1 MDARIEVA
9 GGDEPREPAPAPSP
23 VDGTPAVA
31 DRVPAPP
38 VRTPPPRPH
47 GPSHPLKGRP
57 AARVAARVVAR
68 VLLVLTGLAAVALG
82 FSWFVDAYDAATAYR
97 SAPACAAPAAS
108 AASAPATDCTTHET
122 GRVTDRR
129 AGTNED
135 SPHYEVTVSREAAP
149 TDTYAVS
156 DGLFGSVRS
165 GDNVDLTLWNGH
177 VVEISHQGH
186 RSPVTDVPWLTFLEL
201 ALLVGAGTLL
211 AVHTLLRRG
220 RDSWVLPAIACLFLS
235 VFAFAG
241 SVLLIALQWS
251 FAFTLTVPIV
261 GWLALTTA
269 ITAMCWE
276 D

>member
-9 GGDEPREPAPAPSP
+9 GGDEPREPGPAP
-23 VDGTPAVA
+23 VDGAPAVA

-47 GPSHPLKGRP
+47 GPSRP
-57 AARVAARVVAR
+57 PKRRPAARVVAR

-82 FSWFVDAYDAATAYR
+82 FSWFVDAFDAATAYR
-97 SAPACAAPAAS
+97 GAPACTAPASAS
-108 AASAPATDCTTHET
+108 EPATDCTTHET

-129 AGTNED
+129 AGSNED

-156 DGLFGSVRS
+156 DGLYGSVRS

>member
-1 MDARIEVA
+1 
-9 GGDEPREPAPAPSP
+9 
-23 VDGTPAVA
+23 
-31 DRVPAPP
+31 

-47 GPSHPLKGRP
+47 GPSRP
-57 AARVAARVVAR
+57 RKRRPAARVVAR

-82 FSWFVDAYDAATAYR
+82 FSWFVDAFDAATAYR
-97 SAPACAAPAAS
+97 GAPACTAPASAS
-108 AASAPATDCTTHET
+108 EPATDCTTHET

-129 AGTNED
+129 AGSNED

-156 DGLFGSVRS
+156 DGLYGSVRS

-186 RSPVTDVPWLTFLEL
+186 RSPVTEVPWLTFLEL

-211 AVHTLLRRG
+211 AVHALLRRS

-251 FAFTLTVPIV
+251 FAFTLTVSIA

>member
-1 MDARIEVA
+1 M
-9 GGDEPREPAPAPSP
+9 
-23 VDGTPAVA
+23 A

-47 GPSHPLKGRP
+47 GPSHPRKRRP
-57 AARVAARVVAR
+57 AARVTARVVARVVTR
-68 VLLVLTGLAAVALG
+68 VLLVLTGLASVALG
-82 FSWFVDAYDAATAYR
+82 FSWFVDAFDAATAYR
-97 SAPACAAPAAS
+97 GAPACTAPVAA
-108 AASAPATDCTTHET
+108 ATDCTTHET

-129 AGTNED
+129 AGSNED

-165 GDNVDLTLWNGH
+165 GDNVDLTLWNGR

-186 RSPVTDVPWLTFLEL
+186 RSPVTEVPWLTFLEL

-220 RDSWVLPAIACLFLS
+220 WDGWFLPAVACLFLS

-261 GWLALTTA
+261 GWLALTTV